1 MSKQPAPVDGVR
13 DVTPQV
19 IADLQ
24 DRARRG
30 IAKYGKPLQTH
41 NGRDALWDAY
51 EEALDLVQYL
61 RQAILEKDPTV
72 GRQVAVIKLTIPAV
86 PVAQPRQRHA
96 VIGGHIRNYTPS
108 AHPVNAYKAA
118 IMAAAAEAGIEPLDG
133 PISVDVRFYLPRPKR
148 LMRRKDPAGPIPH
161 TARPDVDNLWKS
173 TADALSGLAWRDD
186 SQVCRTRASKW
197 YAEKDGVPRVEIEIS
212 EVAQEIA

>member
-1 MSKQPAPVDGVR
+1 SQLTQKPMPIEGVY
-13 DVTPQV
+13 DVTPYV
-19 IADLQ
+19 IADLKE
-24 DRARRG
+24 RTRRG
-30 IAKYGKPLQTH
+30 IRKYGRPLETH

-61 RQAILEKDPTV
+61 RQAILEKDYTV
-72 GRQVAVIKLTIPAV
+72 GRQVAVIKLTVPAV

-108 AHPVNAYKAA
+108 THPVNAYKAA

-148 LMRRKDPAGPIPH
+148 LMRKKDPDGP
-161 TARPDVDNLWKS
+161 
-173 TADALSGLAWRDD
+173 
-186 SQVCRTRASKW
+186 
-197 YAEKDGVPRVEIEIS
+197 
-212 EVAQEIA
+212 